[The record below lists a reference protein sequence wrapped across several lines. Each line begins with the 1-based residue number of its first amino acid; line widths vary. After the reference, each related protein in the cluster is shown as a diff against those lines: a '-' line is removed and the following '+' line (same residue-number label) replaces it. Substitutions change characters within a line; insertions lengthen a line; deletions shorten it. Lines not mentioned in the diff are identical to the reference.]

1 MQAPWPGQAA
11 PAVGAMCRAVE
22 IGMRTIYELGPF
34 RLDTE
39 ARVLTHDGVATE
51 LGPRGVAVLAA
62 LVSRAGEYVEKS
74 RILDAAWPGLVVDEA
89 NLAVQISAIRRVLA
103 RVPRGEHWIE
113 TLTRRGYRFV
123 GPVAR
128 RPEHSEGVVAP
139 ANEPPSIAVLP
150 FVNRS
155 NIAEDDYF
163 SDGLA
168 DELISVLAKIRGLRV
183 AARTSSFQFKGRND
197 DIVVIGRKL
206 NVRAVLEG
214 SVRKVGSRMR
224 VSVQLVNVADGYHLW
239 SETYDRSFDDI
250 FAVQDDI
257 AQSVVAGLRS
267 MLLHEA
273 VDAKASQQVVAQV
286 AAASKG
292 RTSNPEAHQLILQAR
307 HVAQHNREDTAKA
320 IVYLKQALDLD
331 PSFALAWAELAGQY
345 TIQASFG
352 WAPSAEGLARGR
364 DAVARALALEPDLA
378 EAHARMAVLQ
388 MLDWNWRGAEASY
401 SRALELA
408 PGVAIVQQLGG
419 ELALLQGRFDEAIRR
434 YGDALDHDPLRSA
447 VFARLALALL
457 ACGRAREAEITFRRA
472 LELGPQ
478 RISLHAGLAVALL
491 AQDRGVEALT
501 EALREPEEW
510 ERLCVLAIIHERQG
524 RRVESDAALDALMAK
539 HQNAGAFQIA
549 LVYAARNEV
558 ELAFQWLE
566 KAYERRDSGLT
577 ELKVSPL
584 LRSLHADPR
593 WATLMRK
600 IGMAN

>member
-1 MQAPWPGQAA
+1 MH
-11 PAVGAMCRAVE
+11 
-22 IGMRTIYELGPF
+22 TFYELGPF

-51 LGPRGVAVLAA
+51 LGARGVAVLVA

-74 RILDAAWPGLVVDEA
+74 RIVDAAWPGLVVDEA

-103 RVPRGEHWIE
+103 RVPDGKHWIE
-113 TLTRRGYRFV
+113 TLSRRGYRFV

-128 RPEHSEGVVAP
+128 RPEQSQGIAAP
-139 ANEPPSIAVLP
+139 VDEAPSIAVLP

-155 NIAEDDYF
+155 SNAEDDYF

-168 DELISVLAKIRGLRV
+168 DELTNVLAKIRGLRV

-206 NVRAVLEG
+206 NVGTVLEG
-214 SVRKVGSRMR
+214 SVRKIGSRMR
-224 VSVQLVNVADGYHLW
+224 VSVQLVNVANGYQLW

-267 MLLHEA
+267 MLHLEA
-273 VDAKASQQVVAQV
+273 VDAKTDQQVAAQV

-292 RTSNPEAHQLILQAR
+292 RASNPEAHQFLLQAR
-307 HVAQHNREDTAKA
+307 HVAQHNRDDTAKA
-320 IVYLKQALDLD
+320 IDYLKQALDLD
-331 PSFALAWAELAGQY
+331 PAFALAWAELAGQY
-345 TIQASFG
+345 TMQAAFG
-352 WAPSAEGLARGR
+352 WAPMAERLARGR
-364 DAVARALALEPDLA
+364 DAVARALALEPNLA

-419 ELALLQGRFDEAIRR
+419 ELALLQGRFDDAIRLF
-434 YGDALDHDPLRSA
+434 GDALNHDPLRPA
-447 VFARLALALL
+447 VFARLAQALI
-457 ACGRAREAEITFRRA
+457 ACSRAREAETTFRRA
-472 LELGPQ
+472 LELAPQ
-478 RISLHAGLAVALL
+478 RISLHARLSIALL

-501 EALREPEEW
+501 EAMRDP
-510 ERLCVLAIIHERQG
+510 RNGSGC
-524 RRVESDAALDALMAK
+524 ALWPSSMSAK
-539 HQNAGAFQIA
+539 AGA
-549 LVYAARNEV
+549 
-558 ELAFQWLE
+558 
-566 KAYERRDSGLT
+566 
-577 ELKVSPL
+577 
-584 LRSLHADPR
+584 RSR
-593 WATLMRK
+593 TLPWTR
-600 IGMAN
+600 